1 MKYDKDSYKQVV
13 EEYTPKNKML
23 KNCIWAF
30 IFGGAICVLGEI
42 IKNIFIS
49 GFGVSEND
57 AGPISSVILVALSAL
72 LTGAGWYDKLGKIGG
87 AGTVVPIT
95 GFANSVVSP
104 ALEYKREG
112 FVLGTAANI
121 FKLAGP
127 VLVYGYL
134 SSFIVGLLS
143 LLFGKA

>member
-1 MKYDKDSYKQVV
+1 MKYDKESYKQVV
-13 EEYTPKNKML
+13 DEYTPKNKML

-30 IFGGAICVLGEI
+30 IFGGAICLLGEI
-42 IKNIFIS
+42 IKNIFITMFS
-49 GFGVSEND
+49 VAEKD
-57 AGPISSVILVALSAL
+57 AGPMSSVVLVALSAL
-72 LTGAGWYDKLGKIGG
+72 LTGLGLYDNLGKVGG

-112 FVLGTAANI
+112 FILGTAANI

-134 SSFIVGLLS
+134 SAFIVGILS
-143 LLFGKA
+143 LLFS